1 MLQDRPT
8 PGLLRSFYSVAYSH
22 RYVSFIFSAYIF
34 TVYYRHFSPSYR
46 SRFFLLSVK
55 RANVANVIATKLR
68 VVRRSPFVVCRS
80 PFVVCRSSLV
90 VRRCFILDPRSST
103 RGPRFFILDHRFRC
117 SRCRRWSN
125 RESVSP
131 YRCTA
136 KTATG
141 CALSATVT
149 NSWLFLFPIGLYFP

>member
-55 RANVANVIATKLR
+55 RANVADVIATKLR
-68 VVRRSPFVVCRS
+68 VVRRSSYVVR
-80 PFVVCRSSLV
+80 RSSLV

-103 RGPRFFILDHRFRC
+103 REPRFSILDHRFRC

-141 CALSATVT
+141 CALSATAT
-149 NSWLFLFPIGLYFP
+149 NSWLLLFPIGLYFP